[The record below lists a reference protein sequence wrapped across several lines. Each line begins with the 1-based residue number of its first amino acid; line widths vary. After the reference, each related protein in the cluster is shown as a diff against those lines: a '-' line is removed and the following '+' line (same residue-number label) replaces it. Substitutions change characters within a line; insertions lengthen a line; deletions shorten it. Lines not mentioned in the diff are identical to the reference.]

1 MASLGPDPGM
11 TGFLFLRA
19 LPVYDIVHDVDKG
32 DIVRRGTAA
41 GVRMAVDGNKMD
53 VQFREQDIHIKTRA
67 KIVPSETGQILD
79 DDPIDLALFHQCHHG
94 TKTGT
99 VKVGAAPAVIG
110 EVAEGLITVLMSIFL
125 QHRLLIPDTDG
136 LAGIIIVF
144 GQAFVQSREFH
155 RIRRAPKRV
164 RASPAREAAS
174 LATDTKKTRVPE
186 WEMYPV
192 RDQML
197 RAIPA
202 RRNSTGQFIVR
213 SSFIYF
219 WFYYI
224 TICCKTQ
231 QTDAKTNTAEERRNM
246 YNASVVW
253 YNLGM

>member
-53 VQFREQDIHIKTRA
+53 VQFREQDIHIKARA
-67 KIVPSETGQILD
+67 KVVPSETGQILD